1 MNSPISTCV
10 EACGPKMR
18 SGSSQLCA
26 CPLRGTNCS
35 GETPRKGLGGGSA
48 SFDPAM
54 GETSFLQ
61 ILLMIVF
68 RRIELRRGIDL
79 RHNRPLIFAVPL
91 QFLLRGFR
99 SGLLFRSK
107 EKHGGSILR
116 PNVRTLPVQ
125 CRGVMVL
132 PKNFEQ
138 LLIGNF

>member
-1 MNSPISTCV
+1 
-10 EACGPKMR
+10 
-18 SGSSQLCA
+18 
-26 CPLRGTNCS
+26 
-35 GETPRKGLGGGSA
+35 
-48 SFDPAM
+48 M

-99 SGLLFRSK
+99 GGLLFRSK

-125 CRGVMVL
+125 CRGVMVC

-138 LLIGNF
+138 LLIGYFGRVVLPFASRRMMGGAGEDVLVREVIVVYAGAADC